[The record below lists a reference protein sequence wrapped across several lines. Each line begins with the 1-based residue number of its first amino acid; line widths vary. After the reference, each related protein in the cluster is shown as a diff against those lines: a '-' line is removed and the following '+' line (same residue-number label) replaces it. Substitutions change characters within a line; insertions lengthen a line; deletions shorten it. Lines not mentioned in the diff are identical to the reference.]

1 MVIAREDAS
10 NYKRVIIRDGKVAG
24 VLLQGDISHAGIWQY
39 LIKNQISVAGIKK
52 DIFAL
57 NFSDFYGI
65 KEKWRI
71 CLEFLKKGVDKV
83 RIFWVYFVCLKT
95 EISDRKKQ

>member
-1 MVIAREDAS
+1 MVITREDAS

-57 NFSDFYGI
+57 NFSDCYGI
-65 KEKWRI
+65 KENGEYVWN
-71 CLEFLKKGVDKV
+71 F
-83 RIFWVYFVCLKT
+83 
-95 EISDRKKQ
+95 